1 MYTLFIRLAK
11 KNEQGGHVK
20 KADFFDNLIFKL
32 AKSDEGENLVEG
44 VDWKNSNFKP
54 IDLQRMENR
63 IYPEGFH
70 EYQDYDLPTDNN
82 PRSYRSVQNDVDEYR
97 DNDEINHI
105 VVDGEKDKFYFVLEV
120 DTMKRHV
127 ELADLTIENEK
138 FGTAAL
144 RRLAKNL
151 LPFDG
156 WKIGCS
162 LRPTTSRPMMI
173 KLINKGFVIPVVNGN
188 SPVRNLRK
196 DESGKVVDFDSDTHY
211 LGGER
216 MGEFLGT
223 IKIPDMYKR

>member
-1 MYTLFIRLAK
+1 MYNLLVRLAK
-11 KNEQGGHVK
+11 KNELSGSVK
-20 KADFFDNLIFKL
+20 KADFFDNLIIKI

-82 PRSYRSVQNDVDEYR
+82 PRSYRSVQNDMDEYR
-97 DNDEINHI
+97 EDDEIDHI
-105 VVDGEKDKFYFVLEV
+105 IVDGEKDKFYFVLEIDV
-120 DTMKRHV
+120 NKRHV
-127 ELADLTIENEK
+127 ELSDLTIENEQ

-162 LRPTTSRPMMI
+162 LRPTSSRPMMI